1 MKDLMSVLSTLVLYI
16 TITTLLFAVGAYV
29 AFKMKESRRPV
40 VSKRPKPG
48 STGKP
53 EEAIFQQYVPKDKD
67 KK

>member
-1 MKDLMSVLSTLVLYI
+1 MKDMMSLLSSLVLYI

-40 VSKRPKPG
+40 VSKRSKPG
-48 STGKP
+48 AGGKP

-67 KK
+67 AK

>member
-48 STGKP
+48 ASGKP
-53 EEAIFQQYVPKDKD
+53 EESIFQQYVPKEKD
-67 KK
+67 GK